1 MPSVPHHNPSPLQL
15 REVPQEAGVGVE
27 RHTTSGLVV
36 GDCRAQ
42 ELSSLSSQLENRTHT
57 LARLAAFLSYL
68 TKLVCRRMRSASYL
82 CTKYS
87 SHTLWQNTV
96 PGSFTSEILLSGSSS
111 LLPVLN
117 TGLGLAAQTAGRS
130 TETVWRGRGVP
141 EGREYKAIVGIVLI
155 ILSSGPGPANT
166 T

>member
-111 LLPVLN
+111 LLPVL
-117 TGLGLAAQTAGRS
+117 TQVSALLHRQLAGPLRQSG
-130 TETVWRGRGVP
+130 
-141 EGREYKAIVGIVLI
+141 EGEGSPRAESRKQ
-155 ILSSGPGPANT
+155 
-166 T
+166 